1 MNFGIMTGD
10 AETRVL
16 VRTGALPTSREAV
29 ASVRCSILQSGVI
42 LEGVEISDA
51 CLFAAPWALLWAA
64 KSFFT
69 SSYAR
74 GAKASYS
81 HLLQV
86 RIASHNIPLSCRS
99 RKSCPLAL
107 PLSLKWMGSP

>member
-42 LEGVEISDA
+42 GDLGRRGNFRRLPVCGA
-51 CLFAAPWALLWAA
+51 VG
-64 KSFFT
+64 T
-69 SSYAR
+69 S
-74 GAKASYS
+74 
-81 HLLQV
+81 V
-86 RIASHNIPLSCRS
+86 
-99 RKSCPLAL
+99 
-107 PLSLKWMGSP
+107 

>member
-29 ASVRCSILQSGVI
+29 ASVRCSILWTGGGVI
-42 LEGVEISDA
+42 GDLEGVEISDA
-51 CLFAAPWALLWAA
+51 CLFAAPWALLWAP

-74 GAKASYS
+74 GASY
-81 HLLQV
+81 LAYTY
-86 RIASHNIPLSCRS
+86 ASHRTI
-99 RKSCPLAL
+99 
-107 PLSLKWMGSP
+107 SP